1 MAALAR
7 SHKPLKFN
15 RLRADVFLW
24 KRTSTCIP
32 RELSVFC
39 RHLGGFLGG
48 WGKIVGFLG
57 VTRTAAAES
66 DSPSRIGSAVARL
79 ASALKKGQSR
89 VLIASGVT
97 LAVLFFGI
105 IFYLRYAG
113 ISGNPQTYLYLEV
126 GGTLISFCYAANALV
141 RFRGTHDRT
150 ALILAF
156 GFVLSGIVET
166 VGYFGLDDQ
175 IQASHATLTSIP
187 MGWMVSRTLLA
198 VMLLAAF
205 GVERYMPTARQ
216 TSRET
221 AAALLA
227 VLLAAYLTS
236 AAFLAAPAAPVA
248 HAAKIL
254 SRPWELL
261 PGVLFFAAAI
271 CFRQR
276 LKDDQGRKNA
286 ASLYAYSLFVVASL
300 NFICHA
306 AATFS
311 RQLFDGPFFL
321 AELCKTASYVVI
333 LWGALLEQ
341 ARLFEQ
347 VRSMAVSDSL
357 TGLANYRRLITVLET
372 ELDRSR
378 RTQRPFSVVLLD
390 MDGLKAVN
398 DQFGHLTGS
407 RALVRLGKI
416 LANHSRAIDTPA
428 RYGGD
433 EFALVL
439 PETGRD
445 VAARVVARVRERL
458 AKEAEAPALSV
469 SAGVA
474 AFPEDGDTPEQ
485 LLGAADRALYGMK
498 NRGGSIQNLSR
509 IAACL

>member
-1 MAALAR
+1 
-7 SHKPLKFN
+7 
-15 RLRADVFLW
+15 V
-24 KRTSTCIP
+24 
-32 RELSVFC
+32 
-39 RHLGGFLGG
+39 GG
-48 WGKIVGFLG
+48 WGKITEFL
-57 VTRTAAAES
+57 RF
-66 DSPSRIGSAVARL
+66 SRSGIL
-79 ASALKKGQSR
+79 ASEETVEYAGKREWTRLQIFSFLAL
-89 VLIASGVT
+89 VT
-97 LAVLFFGI
+97 LFFAG
-105 IFYLRYAG
+105 IFYLRYIG
-113 ISGNPQTYLYLEV
+113 ISGSPQSYLYLEG

-156 GFVLSGIVET
+156 GFVLSGIIET
-166 VGYFGLDDQ
+166 VGYFSLNALLQSG
-175 IQASHATLTSIP
+175 HAAPTAVP

-198 VMLLAAF
+198 VMLLAAIA
-205 GVERYMPTARQ
+205 VERYLPTSRQ
-216 TSRET
+216 PSRET
-221 AAALLA
+221 AGAVLV
-227 VLLAAYLTS
+227 VLLATYLTS
-236 AAFLAAPAAPVA
+236 AAFLAAPATPVA
-248 HAAKIL
+248 HAASIF
-254 SRPWELL
+254 SRPWDLL
-261 PGVLFFAAAI
+261 PGVLFLAAAI

-276 LKDDQGRKNA
+276 LDSGKTSP
-286 ASLYAYSLFVVASL
+286 SLYDYSLFGVAALNVV
-300 NFICHA
+300 CHA

-311 RQLFDGPFFL
+311 RHLFDGPFFV

-333 LWGALLEQ
+333 LCGALLEQ

-357 TGLANYRRLITVLET
+357 TGLANYRRLINVIET
-372 ELDRSR
+372 ELDRSH

-390 MDGLKAVN
+390 MDGLKAIN

-416 LANHSRAIDTPA
+416 LVHHCRAIDTPA

-439 PETGRD
+439 PEAGRD
-445 VAARVVARVRERL
+445 IAARVVARIRERL
-458 AKEAEAPALSV
+458 AAEPERPALSV

-498 NRGGSIQNLSR
+498 NRGGSIQNLTR